1 MEALAELSGNLAD
14 QIAVRERDLASGYSF
29 LQIAELC
36 RSRGDDDGGLA
47 WAERGMDAFPDG
59 PDPRL
64 RAFLIDEYRRRGR
77 TADALELS
85 LAAFIARPTLEAYC
99 ELAADAQ
106 ALDEWTKRREAAL
119 ALLRNPEPDVGAA
132 ARHPS
137 LRGRGCSQLVRVFLW
152 EGDPEGAW
160 QAAVQGGCTRDLWLE
175 LADRRRAEHPEDALT
190 VYRDHVEEVI
200 GHKDKRAYQE
210 AVRLIDET
218 IRPLFAESGRPA
230 DFQAYI
236 AEVRAAHKAKRNL
249 MKLMDGLE
257 ATGPA

>member
-1 MEALAELSGNLAD
+1 
-14 QIAVRERDLASGYSF
+14 
-29 LQIAELC
+29 
-36 RSRGDDDGGLA
+36 
-47 WAERGMDAFPDG
+47 
-59 PDPRL
+59 
-64 RAFLIDEYRRRGR
+64 
-77 TADALELS
+77 
-85 LAAFIARPTLEAYC
+85 
-99 ELAADAQ
+99 
-106 ALDEWTKRREAAL
+106 
-119 ALLRNPEPDVGAA
+119 
-132 ARHPS
+132 
-137 LRGRGCSQLVRVFLW
+137 VRVFLW